1 MIQAINLT
9 KNFGTL
15 VAVDHVNLDIRE
27 GEFFACLGPN
37 AAGKTTTIKLL
48 TGLMRPTEGRAIIGG
63 FDIQQ
68 QPVEAKRLIAF
79 VPDFP
84 FAYEKLD
91 PEEFLMFVG
100 EIYGMPRGLIR
111 EKTDELF
118 ERFNL
123 QEFRNKL
130 IESLSH
136 GTRQRVVLA
145 SALLHDPKVII
156 IDEPMV
162 GLDPRSA
169 RIVKDALKERARNG
183 ATVFLSTHQLSVA
196 EELADRIGIINKGRL
211 VALGTLEEIRKRRG
225 MDSSLESIFLELT
238 REDEGEP
245 LPTAG

>member
-1 MIQAINLT
+1 MIQAHDLT
-9 KNFGTL
+9 KTFGSL
-15 VAVDHVNLDIRE
+15 VAVDHLNLDIRA
-27 GEFFACLGPN
+27 GEFFAFLGPN

-63 FDIQQ
+63 FDIQK
-68 QPVEAKRLIAF
+68 QPMEAKKLIAF

-100 EIYGMPRGLIR
+100 EIYGMPRAVIR
-111 EKTDELF
+111 ERSDELF

-136 GTRQRVVLA
+136 GTRQRVVLS

-196 EELADRIGIINKGRL
+196 EELADRIGIINNGRL
-211 VALGTLEEIRKRRG
+211 VAMGTLEQIRKQRG
-225 MDSSLESIFLELT
+225 ADNSLESIFLELT
-238 REDEGEP
+238 REDENAP
-245 LPTAG
+245 LPTAM

>member
-1 MIQAINLT
+1 MIQAHDLT
-9 KNFGTL
+9 KTFGSL
-15 VAVDHVNLDIRE
+15 VAVDHLNLDIRA
-27 GEFFACLGPN
+27 GEFFAFLGPN

-63 FDIQQ
+63 FDIQK
-68 QPVEAKRLIAF
+68 QPMEAKKLIAF

-100 EIYGMPRGLIR
+100 EIYGMSRAVIR
-111 EKTDELF
+111 ERSDELF

-136 GTRQRVVLA
+136 GTRQRVVLS

-196 EELADRIGIINKGRL
+196 EELADRIGIINNGRL
-211 VALGTLEEIRKRRG
+211 VAMGTLEQIRKQRG
-225 MDSSLESIFLELT
+225 ADNSLESIFLELT
-238 REDEGEP
+238 REDENAP
-245 LPTAG
+245 LPTAM